1 MLKTKT
7 MGERYPFY
15 HPLYTQP
22 ERRSMK
28 EIKRDYNKYLKKF
41 EMSKTKAK

>member
-1 MLKTKT
+1 
-7 MGERYPFY
+7 MGEDKYPFY
-15 HPLYTQP
+15 HPRYAVQ
-22 ERRSMK
+22 ERRGMK